1 MQGWVNARAGLRKH
15 NLHLARRARTH
26 RHQYVLDG
34 RRPAIHTSQDQQV
47 VGAPDAADAY
57 TCAATDAGVC
67 PDHHAVARAEA
78 HKRDALT
85 VDMREDH
92 FALHFGAI
100 KWQGLPSLRVDDFE
114 DSEVGSQ
121 EMHAIALITI
131 GGIDGDHIGVA
142 ETLGDECSPIL
153 FDALAHGWHT
163 AARFRANLDTPDT
176 QRTRF
181 DMEFIAHV
189 LRQVDGIRGGAG
201 QLSCTQVLDRGN
213 QAVGRTDSN
222 RDEGRADFLDRVVQG
237 QAAHEKAHT
246 EPHHDYR
253 VGAHALR
260 PVDSRH

>member
-1 MQGWVNARAGLRKH
+1 MQGWVNAWAGLRQH

-34 RRPAIHTSQDQQV
+34 GRPDVHTAQDQQV

-57 TCAATDAGVC
+57 TCAATDAGVR
-67 PDHHAVARAEA
+67 PDYHAVARAEA

-92 FALHFGAI
+92 FTLHFGAI
-100 KWQGLPSLRVDDFE
+100 KRQGLPSLRIDDFE

-121 EMHAIALITI
+121 EMHAVALIAI

-142 ETLGDECSPIL
+142 EALGDECPPIL
-153 FDALAHGWHT
+153 FDALAHRWHT

-181 DMEFIAHV
+181 HMEFIADV

-201 QLSCTQVLDRGN
+201 QLGCTQVLDRGN

-222 RDEGRADFLDRVVQG
+222 RDEGRADFLDGVVQR
-237 QAAHEKAHT
+237 QAAHAKAHA
-246 EPHHDYR
+246 ESHHEYR
-253 VGAHALR
+253 VGSHA
-260 PVDSRH
+260 

>member
-1 MQGWVNARAGLRKH
+1 MQRWVNPRAGLRQH
-15 NLHLARRARTH
+15 YLHLARCARTH

-34 RRPAIHTSQDQQV
+34 GRPDIHTAQDQQV

-57 TCAATDAGVC
+57 TCAATDAGVR
-67 PDHHAVARAEA
+67 PDYHAVARAEA
-78 HKRDALT
+78 HKRDALA

-100 KWQGLPSLRVDDFE
+100 KRQGLPCLRVDDFE

-121 EMHAIALITI
+121 EMHAVALVAI
-131 GGIDGDHIGVA
+131 GVIDGDHIGVA
-142 ETLGDECSPIL
+142 EALGDECPPIL

-189 LRQVDGIRGGAG
+189 LRKIDGIRGGAG
-201 QLSCTQVLDRGN
+201 QLGRPQVLDRGD
-213 QAVGRTDSN
+213 QAVGCTSPD
-222 RDEGRADFLDRVVQG
+222 RDEGGADLLDG
-237 QAAHEKAHT
+237 
-246 EPHHDYR
+246 
-253 VGAHALR
+253 
-260 PVDSRH
+260 